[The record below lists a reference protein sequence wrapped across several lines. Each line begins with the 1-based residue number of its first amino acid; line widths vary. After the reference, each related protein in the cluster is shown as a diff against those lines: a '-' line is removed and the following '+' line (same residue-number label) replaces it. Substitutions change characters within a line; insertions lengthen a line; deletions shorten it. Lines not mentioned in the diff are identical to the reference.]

1 MSIPQAFTELITLA
15 DGREITI
22 ETGKLA
28 KQADGSVVVK
38 MGGTMLLATVVANK
52 EANPGV
58 DFLPLT
64 VDYREKFYAGGRI
77 PGNFFRREA
86 RPSDQEILTMR
97 LVDRVLRPLFPED
110 FHAEVQVMISLISYD
125 GKTIPDDLAG
135 LAASAAI
142 AITDIPFNGPM
153 SEVRVVRFDGKLSIN
168 PSYDELKSSELDIMV
183 GATKD
188 SIVMVEGEMK
198 EISEQEML
206 EAINFGHAEI
216 KKQIEAQERLAEKVG
231 KAYPKREYS
240 HEDHDEEIREKVWKE
255 TYDKVYEVARTP
267 SGKEE
272 RGEKFKAVREEFL
285 AQYADNAEELE
296 RVTPFVK
303 VYYHDVEKEAMR
315 QMILEDNIRLDG
327 RDPQTIRPIWSEID
341 YLPGAHGSAVFTR
354 GETQSLT
361 AVTLG
366 SVKDANMVDSVITQ
380 HDEKFFLHYNF
391 PPFSTG
397 EARPLRGTSRR
408 EVGHGNLAQRALQAV
423 IPEENPYT
431 IRIVSDILES
441 NGSSSMATVCAGTL
455 ALMDAGVKIT
465 KPVSGIAMGLITDAK
480 SGKFTVLSDILGDE
494 DHLGDMDFK
503 VTGTADGI
511 TACQMDIKIQGL
523 SMDIMEKA
531 LMQAKDGRLH
541 ILNKIT
547 ETIAEPRADVKP
559 HAPKMVVMEISKDFI
574 GAVIGPGGKIIQQMQ
589 KDTDTVIAI
598 EEIGE
603 IGRIEIAGTDR
614 EKINAAVAKINE
626 ITFVPVIGEV
636 YNGKVVK
643 VMDFGAFVAIAKGTE
658 GLLHIS
664 EIEWARLDKVPYAE
678 GDEVEVKFMGYD
690 DRKKMKLSRKVLLPR
705 PPRPEGK
712 PRPEGQGRPEGQ
724 RRPEGQGRP
733 ERPEGQKP
741 QGEKP
746 AENPTPSN
754 EA

>member
-1 MSIPQAFTELITLA
+1 MSVPQAFTETITLA

-64 VDYREKFYAGGRI
+64 VDYREKFYAGGKI

-153 SEVRVVRFDGKLSIN
+153 SEVRVVRFDGKLAIN
-168 PSYDELKSSELDIMV
+168 PSYEQLKDSELDIMV

-206 EAINFGHAEI
+206 EAIIFAHAEI

-231 KAYPKREYS
+231 KAFPKREYS
-240 HEDHDEEIREKVWKE
+240 HETHDEAIREKVWNDC
-255 TYDKVYEVARTP
+255 YNKVYEVAKTP

-272 RGEKFKAVREEFL
+272 RGEKFKAVLEEFL
-285 AQYADNAEELE
+285 AQYADDAEELE

-341 YLPGAHGSAVFTR
+341 YLPGAHGSAIFTR

-455 ALMDAGVKIT
+455 ALMDAGVQIT
-465 KPVSGIAMGLITDAK
+465 KPVSGIAMGLITDTK

-626 ITFVPVIGEV
+626 ITFVPVVGEV
-636 YNGKVVK
+636 YKGKVVK

-712 PRPEGQGRPEGQ
+712 PRPEGQGRPE
-724 RRPEGQGRP
+724 RNERPARNEENARPE
-733 ERPEGQKP
+733 
-741 QGEKP
+741 GEKP
-746 AENPTPSN
+746 AVDQNPSA